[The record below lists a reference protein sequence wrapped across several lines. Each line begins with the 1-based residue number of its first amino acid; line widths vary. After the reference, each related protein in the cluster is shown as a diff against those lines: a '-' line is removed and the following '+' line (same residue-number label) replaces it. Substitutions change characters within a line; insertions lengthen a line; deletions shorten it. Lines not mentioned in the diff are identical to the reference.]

1 MKAVML
7 HNITGTAVMITARI
21 AIRRSTGP
29 ND

>member
-1 MKAVML
+1 MTAVML
-7 HNITGTAVMITARI
+7 HNVTGTAVMITART